1 MKKQNTKS
9 WVNVYGGAIHIAGGG
24 ILIYLLCL
32 IIPMPPSIRY
42 MISNSIQ
49 VILDLVCLTGLLAV
63 NLSLHSCSRRVRL
76 SFGFL
81 LASILSL
88 LVGNI
93 VWAVLGTM
101 SVSYPYDSVTVQWV
115 FLLQYPLFF
124 VGVLL
129 LPAVHPAI
137 NQRMKT
143 LLEGAII
150 IISVVLGYWNYL
162 ISPVLFNS
170 RPMTGLTS
178 DLFLLYIGMSTLY
191 MAALLMFRSRQ
202 KNLIHHNARTLII
215 LSGITSLTTD
225 GIYSYLLLTGH
236 VNGGTLLETGW
247 MLGSFLM
254 GLAAWIQFS
263 ENLTA
268 NSTDFHI
275 LSTIDSVVGKVFP
288 YIPYVILVAG
298 FLLLIQSHELTD
310 TERFNDTAIGVGSII
325 ALAILRLGI
334 EYIDNTRLNGQ
345 LSHTLEKIKQQQQE
359 LSRTNRELEKEIAE
373 RRQAEE
379 RLAYDALHDWLTGL
393 PNRVLFLDRLSQAL
407 DYSRRCSDIRFSV
420 LFLDLDQ
427 FKVINDSMGHQVG
440 DMLLTAV
447 TRKLTKCV
455 RISDTV
461 ARFGGDE
468 FVFLL
473 ESANDAKSIK
483 PVTDRILNELSS
495 PFDLFGQNA
504 FISASIG
511 VVYDIS
517 GYDNAED
524 ILRDADTAM
533 YHAKALGKARAAFFE
548 PSLRTKAISR
558 LEIENDLR
566 KALEKEQF
574 SIHYQPIIRL
584 DSETLVGFEALIRW
598 RHPLRGM
605 IPPLDFIPIAE
616 ESGLIIPIGKWVLY
630 EACSQ
635 LKYWQGR
642 LSNRRDL
649 FMNVNISGRQFSKP
663 GFVEDIQEVLA
674 ATGLHPSN
682 LKLEITESTL
692 IENYTMANAVFNRLA
707 EMDIQFEIDDFG
719 TGYSSIEYLRH
730 FPIHTIKIDKSF
742 IHDLTNSN
750 RGADLIQAIIVMA
763 NNLGMETIA
772 EGVET
777 RDQLELLRQMRCSFG
792 QGYYLSKPLDS
803 EQAEAF
809 LLSRRQI
816 HPIANPPLQQLN
828 GDPISS

>member
-1 MKKQNTKS
+1 MEELKAKS
-9 WVNVYGGAIHIAGGG
+9 WINHFATFIRIAGGG
-24 ILIYLLCL
+24 ILFYLICLILPISPFARFTISNTIQIILCLLCF
-32 IIPMPPSIRY
+32 I
-42 MISNSIQ
+42 
-49 VILDLVCLTGLLAV
+49 GLLAV
-63 NLSLHSCSRRVRL
+63 NLTLRSCSKRVRISFL
-76 SFGFL
+76 SFLISVFT
-81 LASILSL
+81 L
-88 LVGNI
+88 LVGNLI
-93 VWAVLGTM
+93 WAIIGT
-101 SVSYPYDSVTVQWV
+101 SNLKYPYDSITVQWV
-115 FLLQYPLFF
+115 FMLQYPLFF
-124 VGVLL
+124 IGVLL
-129 LPAVHPAI
+129 LPSAHPAI

-150 IISVVLGYWNYL
+150 IISVILGYWNYM
-162 ISPVLFNS
+162 ISPLITKS
-170 RPMTGLTS
+170 PPIPGLTME
-178 DLFLLYIGMSTLY
+178 LLLLYIGVSTLY
-191 MAALLMFRSRQ
+191 ITALLMFRSRK
-202 KNLIHHNARTLII
+202 KNLLNQNARTLLI
-215 LSGITSLTTD
+215 LSGITSLVTD
-225 GIYSYLLLTGH
+225 GLYSYTLFTGH
-236 VNGGTLLETGW
+236 VSGGTLLEAGW
-247 MLGSFLM
+247 MFANFLM
-254 GLAAWIQFS
+254 LSAAWVQLRANTTVNPPDIPS
-263 ENLTA
+263 LTR
-268 NSTDFHI
+268 
-275 LSTIDSVVGKVFP
+275 IDTVVGQIFP
-288 YIPYVILVAG
+288 YIPYAILVAG
-298 FLLLIQSHELTD
+298 FLLLIQSHQLTD
-310 TERFNDTAIGVGSII
+310 AGRFRDTAIGVGSII

-334 EYIDNTRLNGQ
+334 EYFDNTRLNGQ
-345 LSHTLEKIKQQQQE
+345 LSNTLEKIQQQQME

-407 DYSRRCSDIRFSV
+407 DYSRRSSDIRFSV
-420 LFLDLDQ
+420 FFLDLDQ
-427 FKVINDSMGHQVG
+427 FKVINDSMGHHVG
-440 DMLLTAV
+440 DMLLAAV

-473 ESANDAKSIK
+473 ESANDAKSIR
-483 PVTDRILNELSS
+483 PVTDRILNELSQ
-495 PFDLFGQNA
+495 PFNLFGQNA

-524 ILRDADTAM
+524 VLRDADTAM

-574 SIHYQPIIRL
+574 SIHYQPIVKV

-642 LSNRRDL
+642 LSTRRDL
-649 FMNVNISGRQFSKP
+649 FMNVNISGRQFSQP
-663 GFVEDIQEVLA
+663 GFVEEIQEVLS
-674 ATGLHPSN
+674 ATGLNPFN

-692 IENYTMANAVFNRLA
+692 IENYTMANTVFNRLA
-707 EMDIQFEIDDFG
+707 EMGIQFEIDDFG

-730 FPIHTIKIDKSF
+730 FPIHTIKIDKTF
-742 IHDLTNSN
+742 IHDLTISN

-777 RDQLELLRQMRCSFG
+777 RDQLELLRQMRCSYG

-809 LLSRRQI
+809 MVSRRQF
-816 HPIANPPLQQLN
+816 HQLVNQPISQLN
-828 GDPISS
+828 ADPA